1 MDTLKQ
7 LIDYYQTNGSY
18 VMEEFWRHFL
28 MSAYGVIFAAI
39 IAIPLGVYIAR
50 KKRLAGWVIQIAN
63 IIQTIPALAMLAVL
77 MLIMGLGT
85 NTVVLSLFLYSLLP
99 ILKNTYTGIR
109 NVDGA
114 LLESGKAMGMTKWQV
129 LRLIEMP
136 LALSVIM
143 AGIRNALVIA
153 IGVAAIGTFVGAGG
167 LGDIIVRGTNATN
180 GTAIILAGAIPTAVM
195 AILADVLLG
204 WVERT
209 LNPVKKQKK
218 TTNRSLIKICENT
231 TYHLCIKVVFFV

>member
-114 LLESGKAMGMTKWQV
+114 LLESGKAMGMAKWQV

-209 LNPVKKQKK
+209 LNPVKNKRK
-218 TTNRSLIKICENT
+218 SLTEA
-231 TYHLCIKVVFFV
+231 L

>member
-1 MDTLKQ
+1 METLKQ

-209 LNPVKKQKK
+209 LNPVKNKRKPL
-218 TTNRSLIKICENT
+218 TEAL
-231 TYHLCIKVVFFV
+231 

>member
-136 LALSVIM
+136 LALSIIM

-209 LNPVKKQKK
+209 LNPVKNKRK
-218 TTNRSLIKICENT
+218 SLTEA
-231 TYHLCIKVVFFV
+231 L

>member
-1 MDTLKQ
+1 
-7 LIDYYQTNGSY
+7 
-18 VMEEFWRHFL
+18 
-28 MSAYGVIFAAI
+28 YGVIFAAI

-195 AILADVLLG
+195 AILADLLLG

-209 LNPVKKQKK
+209 LNPVKNKRK
-218 TTNRSLIKICENT
+218 SLTEA
-231 TYHLCIKVVFFV
+231 L

>member
-209 LNPVKKQKK
+209 LNPVKNK
-218 TTNRSLIKICENT
+218 R
-231 TYHLCIKVVFFV
+231 

>member
-129 LRLIEMP
+129 LHLIEMP

-209 LNPVKKQKK
+209 LNPVKNKRK
-218 TTNRSLIKICENT
+218 SLTEA
-231 TYHLCIKVVFFV
+231 L

>member
-1 MDTLKQ
+1 MDTFKQ

-39 IAIPLGVYIAR
+39 VAIPLGVYIAR
-50 KKRLAGWVIQIAN
+50 KKRLAGWVIQTAN

-77 MLIMGLGT
+77 MLVMGLGT

-129 LRLIEMP
+129 LYLIEMP

-167 LGDIIVRGTNATN
+167 LGDIIVRGTTATN
-180 GTAIILAGAIPTAVM
+180 GTAIILAGAIPTAFM
-195 AILADVLLG
+195 AILADLLLG
-204 WVERT
+204 WVERR
-209 LNPVKKQKK
+209 LNPVKNKRK
-218 TTNRSLIKICENT
+218 TLTEAL
-231 TYHLCIKVVFFV
+231 

>member
-39 IAIPLGVYIAR
+39 VAIPLGVYIAR
-50 KKRLAGWVIQIAN
+50 KKRLAGWVIQTAN

-77 MLIMGLGT
+77 MLVMGLGT

-129 LRLIEMP
+129 LYLIEMP

-180 GTAIILAGAIPTAVM
+180 GTAIILAGAIPTAFM
-195 AILADVLLG
+195 AILADLLLG
-204 WVERT
+204 WVERR
-209 LNPVKKQKK
+209 LNPVKNKRK
-218 TTNRSLIKICENT
+218 TLTEAL
-231 TYHLCIKVVFFV
+231 

>member
-50 KKRLAGWVIQIAN
+50 KKRLASWVIQIAN
-63 IIQTIPALAMLAVL
+63 IIQTIPALALLAVL

-195 AILADVLLG
+195 AILADLLLG

-209 LNPVKKQKK
+209 LNPVKNKRK
-218 TTNRSLIKICENT
+218 SLTEA
-231 TYHLCIKVVFFV
+231 L

>member
-109 NVDGA
+109 NVDGV

-209 LNPVKKQKK
+209 LNPVKNKRK
-218 TTNRSLIKICENT
+218 SLTEA
-231 TYHLCIKVVFFV
+231 L

>member
-1 MDTLKQ
+1 MNTLKQ

-209 LNPVKKQKK
+209 LNPVKNKRKPL
-218 TTNRSLIKICENT
+218 TEAL
-231 TYHLCIKVVFFV
+231 

>member
-209 LNPVKKQKK
+209 LNPVKNKK
-218 TTNRSLIKICENT
+218 KI
-231 TYHLCIKVVFFV
+231 H

>member
-129 LRLIEMP
+129 IRLIEMP

-209 LNPVKKQKK
+209 LNPVKNKRK
-218 TTNRSLIKICENT
+218 SLTEA
-231 TYHLCIKVVFFV
+231 L

>member
-1 MDTLKQ
+1 METFSQ
-7 LIDYYQTNGSY
+7 LIDYYQNNATY
-18 VMEEFWRHFL
+18 VMEAFWRHFL

-39 IAIPLGVYIAR
+39 VAIPLGIYIAR
-50 KKRLAGWVIQIAN
+50 RKKLAGWVIQTAN
-63 IIQTIPALAMLAVL
+63 VIQTIPALALLAML
-77 MLIMGLGT
+77 MLVMGLGT
-85 NTVVLSLFLYSLLP
+85 NTVVLSLFLYSILP
-99 ILKNTYTGIR
+99 ILKNTYTGIQ

-129 LRLIEMP
+129 LRMIEIP

-180 GTAIILAGAIPTAVM
+180 GTAIILAGAIPTALMAVM
-195 AILADVLLG
+195 ADVLLG
-204 WVERT
+204 WVERK
-209 LNPVKKQKK
+209 LNPVKNKK
-218 TTNRSLIKICENT
+218 KKFIEAL
-231 TYHLCIKVVFFV
+231 

>member
-18 VMEEFWRHFL
+18 VMEEFCRHFL

-209 LNPVKKQKK
+209 LNPVKNKRK
-218 TTNRSLIKICENT
+218 SLTEA
-231 TYHLCIKVVFFV
+231 L

>member
-77 MLIMGLGT
+77 MLIMDLGT

-209 LNPVKKQKK
+209 LNPVKNKRK
-218 TTNRSLIKICENT
+218 SLTEA
-231 TYHLCIKVVFFV
+231 L

>member
-1 MDTLKQ
+1 METFKQ

-39 IAIPLGVYIAR
+39 VAIPLGIYIAR
-50 KKRLAGWVIQIAN
+50 KKKLAGWVIQTAN
-63 IIQTIPALAMLAVL
+63 VIQTIPALALLAML
-77 MLIMGLGT
+77 MLVMGLGT
-85 NTVVLSLFLYSLLP
+85 NTVVLSLFLYSILP
-99 ILKNTYTGIR
+99 ILKNTYTGIQ

-129 LRLIEMP
+129 LHMIEIP

-180 GTAIILAGAIPTAVM
+180 GTAIILAGAIPTALMAVM
-195 AILADVLLG
+195 ADVLLG

-209 LNPVKKQKK
+209 LNPVKNKK
-218 TTNRSLIKICENT
+218 KSLTEV
-231 TYHLCIKVVFFV
+231 L

>member
-50 KKRLAGWVIQIAN
+50 KKRLAGWVIQVAN

-209 LNPVKKQKK
+209 LNPVKNKRK
-218 TTNRSLIKICENT
+218 TLTEVL
-231 TYHLCIKVVFFV
+231 